1 MTRCRRHTNPV
12 LTQYFLSSIL
22 NEIVLPLANYPRHP
36 LMLDRLKDHI
46 VLFKPEVRTFLITSS
61 STLLYVQ
68 LLNDISVKVYPW
80 IYVWSTTVLTDIIS
94 RIHTTER
101 TKMINDQ
108 PLNPLNVE
116 LCAILERALNFMHMG
131 NLKVLVN
138 KVMSPLWIGD
148 ALVQDGLPCLNPN
161 VIRFYGSS
169 SWEVLGQHWP
179 WDPLSGVPMS
189 AAFRVMV
196 FNFGAN
202 IANVSPLHYMSELS
216 PAFQQRSNGGV

>member
-1 MTRCRRHTNPV
+1 
-12 LTQYFLSSIL
+12 
-22 NEIVLPLANYPRHP
+22 
-36 LMLDRLKDHI
+36 
-46 VLFKPEVRTFLITSS
+46 
-61 STLLYVQ
+61 
-68 LLNDISVKVYPW
+68 
-80 IYVWSTTVLTDIIS
+80 
-94 RIHTTER
+94 
-101 TKMINDQ
+101 MINDQ

-116 LCAILERALNFMHMG
+116 LCAILERALNFMHTG

-169 SWEVLGQHWP
+169 SWQVLGQHWP

-202 IANVSPLHYMSELS
+202 ITNVSHLHYMSEL
-216 PAFQQRSNGGV
+216 